1 MTYSDPISS
10 DEGGTPAARGASSA
24 SKKKTAK
31 KASTKKTTTK
41 KATAKKTTTKKAPTK
56 KTTTKKAPA
65 KKTTTKKAP
74 AKKTTT
80 KKVAAKKTT
89 TKKAAANKAPAKK
102 KTTAKKAAANKAP
115 AKKKTTAKKAAAN
128 KVVDEV
134 AEDRLEATNPTAEN
148 VDESLSEE
156 ATASE
161 GSESESESGNEENAE
176 PRKRR
181 RRRRGG
187 RNRRDASDG
196 EGNQEE
202 SSGTADDAGDAGSSD
217 AADDDAAEGDAESA
231 PQTSAEDDS
240 TDAAPKKK
248 ARSRREWKRPDR
260 AAIEITPTGPRAPLG
275 SRLMLIDE
283 VPGESCRIAVLEN
296 GRLEELFVERAQ
308 SSTAVGN
315 IYKARVVN
323 VERSIQ
329 AAFVDYGEGMNGFLH
344 VSDLHPRYFPGG
356 DKTEKVGRKT
366 PRRDRPPIEDA
377 LKKGQEILVQVLK
390 QGVGTKGP
398 TVTSY
403 LSIPGRLMVMM
414 PGMDRVGV
422 SRKVDDEQ
430 RDRMRKIL
438 DQLEL
443 PEGFG
448 FILRTAGYDK
458 TKAELKR
465 DVSYLKRIWNQLE
478 KRMDGV
484 GAPSELY
491 TEGDLIVR
499 TIRDVVDD
507 SVGSIVINS
516 DSGFERA
523 STYLDVIAPKS
534 SPTVRHYA
542 DPVPLF
548 DTFGVESQIELIHAR
563 EVPLKS
569 GGALV
574 IDQTEAMVAIDVNSG
589 RSRGAKDAEAN
600 AVSTNR
606 EAVDEIARQL
616 RLRDQGGLVVCDL
629 IDMRFA
635 RNRKELEER
644 LADNLGRD
652 RARTTFLPISEFG
665 LVEMTRQRIRPSI
678 RSQYF
683 SPCNTCSG
691 LGEIRNADSVAAD
704 AVRRSARL
712 LANEK
717 IARVELVCG
726 ARIASA
732 LLAAHRRRIDALE
745 RSSGGQVDI
754 RISDQIPGDR
764 FDVYAYDDR
773 NADLDLSRLPRL
785 TMPDVES
792 LPVEI
797 LEPDTETDG
806 DQAVSEGGGGRR
818 RRRRRRKPAPADVL
832 AIALAGGFDDEDE
845 EGDDE
850 ILDGTNEEI
859 TDGDSDGETEGG
871 TEGGTGTEEEG
882 GDGRKRRR
890 RRRRRRGRGRGGEG
904 EGDGVAEALP
914 VPTEPIRVHA
924 LAKELGIKSR
934 DILDAVAEKLEDLEL
949 KGYQSS
955 IPAERILEVRSFF
968 SPPAEESQT
977 VSEVSDTDTDA
988 GAAETD
994 TEVESGPHDSDA
1006 TDDVD
1011 ENGVPRKKRRRRRRG
1026 GRRRRGRGGDG
1037 EGDGEGGGEGGEGR
1051 GNGEGQEDGEAEGRR
1066 PQASRDHRERTENTP
1081 RPESTPV
1088 KTEPKKDERPKVAV
1102 VETETPVVP
1111 KPRVRRSLY
1120 GGRFQRVGSTP
1131 PSTGDRGAR

>member
-10 DEGGTPAARGASSA
+10 DEGDTPVARRSSST

-31 KASTKKTTTK
+31 KASTKKTT
-41 KATAKKTTTKKAPTK
+41 A
-56 KTTTKKAPA
+56 KKAPA
-65 KKTTTKKAP
+65 KKTTAKKAP
-74 AKKTTT
+74 AR
-80 KKVAAKKTT
+80 
-89 TKKAAANKAPAKK
+89 
-102 KTTAKKAAANKAP
+102 KTTAKKASTKKVAAEVVEDLVESSNPTVEDSGEDLTADV
-115 AKKKTTAKKAAAN
+115 ATTA
-128 KVVDEV
+128 
-134 AEDRLEATNPTAEN
+134 P
-148 VDESLSEE
+148 
-156 ATASE
+156 E
-161 GSESESESGNEENAE
+161 GTESESESAGDDESTG

-187 RNRRDASDG
+187 RNRRGASDG
-196 EGNQEE
+196 EGHSEE
-202 SSGTADDAGDAGSSD
+202 TSSDTADEAESDDVQAG
-217 AADDDAAEGDAESA
+217 EGDAESA
-231 PQTSAEDDS
+231 PETTAEDES

-283 VPGESCRIAVLEN
+283 VPGESCRIAVLEK

-438 DQLEL
+438 DQLDL

-465 DVSYLKRIWNQLE
+465 DVSYLKRLWNQLE
-478 KRMDGV
+478 KRMDRV

-523 STYLDVIAPKS
+523 STYLDVIAPNS

-548 DTFGVESQIELIHAR
+548 DSFGVESQIELIHAR
-563 EVPLKS
+563 EVPLRS

-683 SPCNTCSG
+683 SPCNSCNG

-704 AVRRSARL
+704 AVRRAARL
-712 LANEK
+712 LANER
-717 IARVELVCG
+717 IARIELVCG

-785 TMPDVES
+785 TMPDVDS

-797 LEPDTETDG
+797 LESDTEAHA
-806 DQAVSEGGGGRR
+806 DQPASEGGGGRR
-818 RRRRRRKPAPADVL
+818 RRRRRRKPEPADVV
-832 AIALAGGFDDEDE
+832 AIALAGGFDDEAE

-850 ILDGTNEEI
+850 ILDGTNEEAVG
-859 TDGDSDGETEGG
+859 TETERETGEKSDSEEDGG
-871 TEGGTGTEEEG
+871 E
-882 GDGRKRRR
+882 GRKRRR

-904 EGDGVAEALP
+904 EDTAEALP

-955 IPAERILEVRSFF
+955 IPADRILEVRAFF
-968 SPPAEESQT
+968 SPPAQESEV
-977 VSEVSDTDTDA
+977 VSE
-988 GAAETD
+988 AAETVTD
-994 TEVESGPHDSDA
+994 RDAEAGETATESGPHDAEASEE
-1006 TDDVD
+1006 VD
-1011 ENGVPRKKRRRRRRG
+1011 EDGVPRKKRRRRRRG

-1037 EGDGEGGGEGGEGR
+1037 EGDGEGEGGESD
-1051 GNGEGQEDGEAEGRR
+1051 GNGEGQAGGEVNARQPRED
-1066 PQASRDHRERTENTP
+1066 RDRRERSEQKP
-1081 RPESTPV
+1081 RSESTPE
-1088 KTEPKKDERPKVAV
+1088 KTESNKAERSEVAV
-1102 VETETPVVP
+1102 VETEKPAVP

-1131 PSTGDRGAR
+1131 PSAGDREVR